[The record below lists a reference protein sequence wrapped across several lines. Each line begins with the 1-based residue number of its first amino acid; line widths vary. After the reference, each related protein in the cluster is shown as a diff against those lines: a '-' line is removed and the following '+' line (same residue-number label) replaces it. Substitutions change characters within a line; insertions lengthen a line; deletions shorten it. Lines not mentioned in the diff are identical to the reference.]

1 MKRRL
6 AQLRVLAEWILGIG
20 CLILGVIGWIL
31 PIMQGWLFIF
41 LGLALLSR
49 HALWARRL
57 NENLKGMG
65 RRVKDRLKKKRQ
77 NRTAKSG
84 SKDAL

>member
-6 AQLRVLAEWILGIG
+6 GQLRVLAEWILGIC

-57 NENLKGMG
+57 NEKLKGVG
-65 RRVKDRLKKKRQ
+65 RRVKDRLRKKRQ
-77 NRTAKSG
+77 DHIAKSR
-84 SKDAL
+84 SKDSP

>member
-6 AQLRVLAEWILGIG
+6 AQLRVLAEWVMGIV

-57 NENLKGMG
+57 NEKLKGAAH
-65 RRVKDRLKKKRQ
+65 RVKERLKRKRR
-77 NRTAKSG
+77 NRASKSTTEDP
-84 SKDAL
+84 S